1 MKKIIYVLLV
11 AFATSMS
18 LSACT
23 EEEISPSTELKNN
36 RGGAS
41 PTDPL

>member
-1 MKKIIYVLLV
+1 MKKIIYILLV
-11 AFATSMS
+11 AFATTMS

-23 EEEISPSTELKNN
+23 EEEVSPSTEFKKSS
-36 RGGAS
+36 GAT